1 MHQQDET
8 SPGGSPEQLVDG
20 RYRLLSVLG
29 EGGMGVVWR
38 AHDEV
43 LHREV
48 AVKEVRAPA
57 GLPAAQAERL
67 YARLERE
74 AWAAARVAAGNV
86 VTVHD
91 VVTDGG
97 RPWIV
102 MELVRGRSLADL
114 LRSRGR
120 LEPREA
126 ARIGAEV
133 LAALRAVH
141 GAGVLHRDVKPAN
154 VLLADDGRVVLSDFG
169 IARMEG
175 TAGLTMAG
183 EVVGSPEYIAPE
195 QALGRAPGAEAD
207 LWSLG
212 VLLHTAVQGRS
223 PFRKD
228 DALATLRAVV
238 DEEPPPP
245 HLAGPLTPVIG
256 TLLRKDP
263 AERASAE
270 QTARDLR
277 LIAAGSAPGTD
288 TAPTA
293 TALTPADGPD
303 AGPHLT
309 ATATV
314 PDVVPDAATATGAV
328 SAPTADAHPGPE
340 PTAPRPPAPDATV
353 TSTAAAPLAPP
364 PPPASR
370 DAAMTHVVAAP
381 PPAPPATPPARP
393 TNRRRARQALTVA
406 AALCVLLAAG
416 LGYAATRGTGG
427 GDHRA
432 DAGTTATEQS
442 GRAAGTGTD
451 GPGTGVDGSGT
462 GVPAGQPV
470 AVAVSGT
477 HTAYTGTCPP
487 PQEQAPAFTVTFT
500 VTELPARFAYR
511 WVSVGGA
518 VVDPSWRTLSF
529 PAGGPRAHQETV
541 RLTAYAKAGRLSSA
555 MAVEIRTSPQTVSNA
570 VPFTLTCEPS
580 ADGAS

>member
-57 GLPAAQAERL
+57 GLPAARAERL

-245 HLAGPLTPVIG
+245 RLAGPLAPVIG

-263 AERASAE
+263 AERATAE

-277 LIAAGSAPGTD
+277 LIAAGGAPGTD

-293 TALTPADGPD
+293 TALTPAAGPDAGPD

-314 PDVVPDAATATGAV
+314 PDVVPVAATATDAT
-328 SAPTADAHPGPE
+328 SAPPADALFARE

-364 PPPASR
+364 PPPAPQ
-370 DAAMTHVVAAP
+370 DPATTHAAAP
-381 PPAPPATPPARP
+381 SHPAPPAMPPARP
-393 TNRRRARQALTVA
+393 TNRRRTRQALTVA

-416 LGYAATRGTGG
+416 LGYAATRSTGG

-442 GRAAGTGTD
+442 GRAAGTGA
-451 GPGTGVDGSGT
+451 DGSGT
-462 GVPAGQPV
+462 GDAAGQPV
-470 AVAVSGT
+470 AVTVSGT
-477 HTAYTGTCPP
+477 HTTYAGACPP
-487 PQEQAPAFTVTFT
+487 PQEQAPAFTATFT
-500 VTELPARFAYR
+500 VTELPVRFAYR

-529 PAGGPRAHQETV
+529 PAGGPRAHRETV

>member
-8 SPGGSPEQLVDG
+8 SPGGSPERLVDG

-38 AHDEV
+38 AHDEA

-57 GLPAAQAERL
+57 GLPVARAERL

-74 AWAAARVAAGNV
+74 AWAAARVPAGNV

-91 VVTDGG
+91 VVSDGG

-102 MELVRGRSLADL
+102 MEFVRGRSLADL

-195 QALGRAPGAEAD
+195 QALGRALGAEAD

-223 PFRKD
+223 PFRRD
-228 DALATLRAVV
+228 DALATLRAVL

-263 AERASAE
+263 AERATAE

-293 TALTPADGPD
+293 PALTPADGPD
-303 AGPHLT
+303 TVPHLAVT
-309 ATATV
+309 ATDAATV
-314 PDVVPDAATATGAV
+314 PNAATVTGAAAV
-328 SAPTADAHPGPE
+328 PRSDAHPGQE
-340 PTAPRPPAPDATV
+340 PTAPRPPAPDDTV
-353 TSTAAAPLAPP
+353 TSTSAAPLAPP
-364 PPPASR
+364 PLDPAATH
-370 DAAMTHVVAAP
+370 AAAAP
-381 PPAPPATPPARP
+381 HPAPPATPPARP
-393 TNRRRARQALTVA
+393 TNRRRTRQALTVA

-416 LGYAATRGTGG
+416 LGYAATRSTG

-442 GRAAGTGTD
+442 GRAAGTGA
-451 GPGTGVDGSGT
+451 DGSGT
-462 GVPAGQPV
+462 GAAAEQPV
-470 AVAVSGT
+470 AVTVSGT
-477 HTAYTGTCPP
+477 HTTYAGACPP
-487 PQEQAPAFTVTFT
+487 PPEQAPAFTATFT
-500 VTELPARFAYR
+500 VTEPPVRFAYR

-529 PAGGPRAHQETV
+529 PAGGPRTHQETV
-541 RLTAYAKAGRLSSA
+541 RLTAYAKEGRLSSA
-555 MAVEIRTSPQTVSNA
+555 MAVEIRTSPQTVSGA

>member
-8 SPGGSPEQLVDG
+8 SPGGSPERLVDG

-57 GLPAAQAERL
+57 GLPAAQAGRL

-114 LRSRGR
+114 LRTRGR

-154 VLLADDGRVVLSDFG
+154 VLLADDGRAVLSDFG

-263 AERASAE
+263 AERATAE

-277 LIAAGSAPGTD
+277 LIAAGGVPGTD

-293 TALTPADGPD
+293 PALTPADEPD
-303 AGPHLT
+303 TGPHLT
-309 ATATV
+309 ATATAMATAPATV
-314 PDVVPDAATATGAV
+314 TDAATLTGAAA
-328 SAPTADAHPGPE
+328 APTSDAHPGTE
-340 PTAPRPPAPDATV
+340 PTAPRPPAPDVTV
-353 TSTAAAPLAPP
+353 TSTAAAPQ
-364 PPPASR
+364 
-370 DAAMTHVVAAP
+370 
-381 PPAPPATPPARP
+381 PAPPSTPPTRP
-393 TNRRRARQALTVA
+393 ATRRRTRQLLTVA

-416 LGYAATRGTGG
+416 LGYAATRSTGG
-427 GDHRA
+427 
-432 DAGTTATEQS
+432 
-442 GRAAGTGTD
+442 D
-451 GPGTGVDGSGT
+451 GPGAGAAT
-462 GVPAGQPV
+462 GQPV
-470 AVAVSGT
+470 AVTVSGT
-477 HTAYTGTCPP
+477 HTTYAGACPP
-487 PQEQAPAFTVTFT
+487 PPEQAPAFTATFT
-500 VTELPARFAYR
+500 VTEPPVRFAYR

-529 PAGGPRAHQETV
+529 PAGGPRTHQETV
-541 RLTAYAKAGRLSSA
+541 RLTAYAKEGRLSSA
-555 MAVEIRTSPQTVSNA
+555 MAVEIRTSPQTVSGA